1 MRMPMKLPSPM
12 KRTTLSSKDFSTRVI
27 RILMVNTKSNILN
40 LTFICT
46 LISFFTQVSWYA
58 ILSFPKRSCL
68 SSSESTPSA
77 GPSPVNN
84 SYMVITNLRT
94 QLQISLEKNS
104 WLQKRIEDL
113 EEERDF
119 LRCQLDRFIF
129 STKSQG
135 QEQSQSQYSNGED
148 TGRVWDDNLSHQEF
162 EDKWIRKRTLAGE
175 VSFKDG
181 KLILTCLEFVSVG
194 YESRRFNWRARR
206 EDDRPAGKDKDLCSY
221 LLNHTNSHG

>member
-1 MRMPMKLPSPM
+1 
-12 KRTTLSSKDFSTRVI
+12 
-27 RILMVNTKSNILN
+27 
-40 LTFICT
+40 
-46 LISFFTQVSWYA
+46 
-58 ILSFPKRSCL
+58 
-68 SSSESTPSA
+68 
-77 GPSPVNN
+77 
-84 SYMVITNLRT
+84 MVITNLRT

>member
-1 MRMPMKLPSPM
+1 MISP
-12 KRTTLSSKDFSTRVI
+12 TTLSS
-27 RILMVNTKSNILN
+27 
-40 LTFICT
+40 
-46 LISFFTQVSWYA
+46 A
-58 ILSFPKRSCL
+58 E
-68 SSSESTPSA
+68 SSPAA

-148 TGRVWDDNLSHQEF
+148 GGQVWDFNLSN
-162 EDKWIRKRTLAGE
+162 KNLSISW
-175 VSFKDG
+175 
-181 KLILTCLEFVSVG
+181 LET
-194 YESRRFNWRARR
+194 E
-206 EDDRPAGKDKDLCSY
+206 
-221 LLNHTNSHG
+221 LLQG

>member
-1 MRMPMKLPSPM
+1 MVNDRINPLHLIFNDTIISLFTVKFRNNNP
-12 KRTTLSSKDFSTRVI
+12 TLSNSDS
-27 RILMVNTKSNILN
+27 
-40 LTFICT
+40 
-46 LISFFTQVSWYA
+46 
-58 ILSFPKRSCL
+58 P
-68 SSSESTPSA
+68 PSA

-148 TGRVWDDNLSHQEF
+148 RGQVWDDNVPNKLLRS
-162 EDKWIRKRTLAGE
+162 G
-175 VSFKDG
+175 SFVTE
-181 KLILTCLEFVSVG
+181 LTYLFVFVFVS
-194 YESRRFNWRARR
+194 
-206 EDDRPAGKDKDLCSY
+206 L
-221 LLNHTNSHG
+221 

>member
-1 MRMPMKLPSPM
+1 MLIYIQYIKILWFLKL
-12 KRTTLSSKDFSTRVI
+12 
-27 RILMVNTKSNILN
+27 
-40 LTFICT
+40 
-46 LISFFTQVSWYA
+46 
-58 ILSFPKRSCL
+58 SCL
-68 SSSESTPSA
+68 SSSESPPSA

-135 QEQSQSQYSNGED
+135 QEQSQSQYSNGENR
-148 TGRVWDDNLSHQEF
+148 GEVWDDNQQE
-162 EDKWIRKRTLAGE
+162 
-175 VSFKDG
+175 S
-181 KLILTCLEFVSVG
+181 
-194 YESRRFNWRARR
+194 
-206 EDDRPAGKDKDLCSY
+206 
-221 LLNHTNSHG
+221 

>member
-1 MRMPMKLPSPM
+1 MDKQYVDSPKLWW
-12 KRTTLSSKDFSTRVI
+12 LSS
-27 RILMVNTKSNILN
+27 L
-40 LTFICT
+40 
-46 LISFFTQVSWYA
+46 
-58 ILSFPKRSCL
+58 
-68 SSSESTPSA
+68 ESPASA

-129 STKSQG
+129 STKSQA

-148 TGRVWDDNLSHQEF
+148 KGHISGVRWQPVKIQAENEEGWKLNSDVAFLSF
-162 EDKWIRKRTLAGE
+162 CRLWI
-175 VSFKDG
+175 
-181 KLILTCLEFVSVG
+181 
-194 YESRRFNWRARR
+194 
-206 EDDRPAGKDKDLCSY
+206 
-221 LLNHTNSHG
+221 

>member
-1 MRMPMKLPSPM
+1 MKLPSPM
-12 KRTTLSSKDFSTRVI
+12 KRATLSSKDFSTRVNK
-27 RILMVNTKSNILN
+27 ILMVNVNINILKCS
-40 LTFICT
+40 LIFIIISSCT
-46 LISFFTQVSWYA
+46 QTT
-58 ILSFPKRSCL
+58 PKLYCL
-68 SSSESTPSA
+68 SSPESTPST

-135 QEQSQSQYSNGED
+135 QDQSQSQYSNGE
-148 TGRVWDDNLSHQEF
+148 GRRQMRGNNL
-162 EDKWIRKRTLAGE
+162 
-175 VSFKDG
+175 
-181 KLILTCLEFVSVG
+181 
-194 YESRRFNWRARR
+194 
-206 EDDRPAGKDKDLCSY
+206 
-221 LLNHTNSHG
+221 TNKNE